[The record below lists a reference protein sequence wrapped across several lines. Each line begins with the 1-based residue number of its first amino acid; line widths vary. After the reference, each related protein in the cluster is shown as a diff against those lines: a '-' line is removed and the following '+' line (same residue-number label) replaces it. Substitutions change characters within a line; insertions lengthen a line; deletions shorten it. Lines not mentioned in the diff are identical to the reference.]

1 MEALTSIILSG
12 LIYDGVKEGATIGF
26 SMLKSKLQGWL
37 IDDTQIQFMAEQ
49 LKAAGVNEDLAPHAI
64 ERKINEHQGLVEL
77 LKQIRFSGETSN
89 ITQTSHVGHNIN
101 NNGSGNITVGNI
113 EITRGEKS
121 GRDRERFIT
130 NIKS

>member
-113 EITRGEKS
+113 EITRGEK
-121 GRDRERFIT
+121 
-130 NIKS
+130 